1 VRIAGILFSAV
12 LAAAVIAQG
21 AYINK
26 TRKQMDALYD
36 QVQQLA
42 AESTS
47 DGETP
52 VDRSAR
58 GVGGGGRP
66 APATAIRLPVP
77 RFVPGPAPSSPAP
90 AGALPLPPTLD
101 SQEARDQLRQFVA
114 AELQRERDE
123 QRDRFRQRFEED
135 QQRRREAMVKAL
147 GLNDEQGKKLTDVLT
162 AAQNARRDMRDKI
175 QSGAISRADI
185 GKQMTALREST
196 DQQVRQ
202 VIGDD
207 HMQKYQELQRQD
219 QPRGGFGGGGR
230 GRGGGPPGEGP
241 PAGRPPGGP

>member
-1 VRIAGILFSAV
+1 MLVSAV

-42 AESTS
+42 AESAS
-47 DGETP
+47 EGEP
-52 VDRSAR
+52 SVDRPMR
-58 GVGGGGRP
+58 GVGGGGRSG
-66 APATAIRLPVP
+66 AATAIRLPVP
-77 RFVPGPAPSSPAP
+77 RFVPGPAPSAP
-90 AGALPLPPTLD
+90 PPPGAVPLPAVID

-123 QRDRFRQRFEED
+123 QRERFRQRFEED
-135 QQRRREAMVKAL
+135 QQRRREAMVKSL

-162 AAQNARRDMRDKI
+162 AAQNARRDLRDKI
-175 QSGAISRADI
+175 QSGEISRADI
-185 GKQMTALREST
+185 GKQMTALRETT

-207 HMQKYQELQRQD
+207 RMPKYQELQRQD
-219 QPRGGFGGGGR
+219 QGGRPFGGGGGGR
-230 GRGGGPPGEGP
+230 RGGGPPGEGP
-241 PAGRPPGGP
+241 PPGGPPGGP